1 LGSIA
6 DESDRGE
13 NVAEDFSLKIIACE
27 TLKDEFTHVAPDI
40 EIEYLKGLLHDYPD
54 KMRAEINEHI
64 AATPGRRTILLG
76 YGRCSNGTAG
86 LEAGPHRLV
95 LPAVDDCISLLLGSR
110 RRYLTE
116 FTSAPG
122 TYYYTRGWVE
132 ELEDPYQEYQKM
144 IPRIG
149 EEKAKQVALMIM
161 ESYTR
166 VVLVETGAYD
176 LERCERYVEKVSE
189 FYSLPIEKLQGDL
202 RMFRKLATGPWDG
215 EFIVVE
221 PGGVLDESVFWRLPS
236 EIDVLPEDPDAE
248 GAWGPA
254 TTVPSPC
261 ETCACGCGEAEGAGD
276 CEPGDAD

>member
-1 LGSIA
+1 MGP
-6 DESDRGE
+6 DRGE
-13 NVAEDFSLKIIACE
+13 TVAEDFSLKIIACE
-27 TLKDEFTHVAPDI
+27 TLKDELTHVAPGV
-40 EIEYLKGLLHDYPD
+40 ETEYLKGMLHDHPD
-54 KMRAEINEHI
+54 KMRAEIS
-64 AATPGRRTILLG
+64 TILLG

-86 LEAGPHRLV
+86 LKAGPHRLV

-116 FTSAPG
+116 FTAAPG

-132 ELEDPYQEYQKM
+132 ELEDPYQEYLKA

-149 EEKAKQVALMIM
+149 AEKAKMVALMIM

-166 VVLVETGAYD
+166 VVLVETGTYD
-176 LERCERYVEKVSE
+176 IERCERYVEKVSA

-202 RMFRKLATGPWDG
+202 RMFRKLAQGPWDG

-221 PGGVLDESVFWRLPS
+221 PGGVLDESVFWHLPS
-236 EIDVLPEDPDAE
+236 EIDQLPEDPDAP

-254 TTVPSPC
+254 TRVESAC
-261 ETCACGCGEAEGAGD
+261 ETCTCGRSAEDERARGGEAIAGSR
-276 CEPGDAD
+276 GDDAE